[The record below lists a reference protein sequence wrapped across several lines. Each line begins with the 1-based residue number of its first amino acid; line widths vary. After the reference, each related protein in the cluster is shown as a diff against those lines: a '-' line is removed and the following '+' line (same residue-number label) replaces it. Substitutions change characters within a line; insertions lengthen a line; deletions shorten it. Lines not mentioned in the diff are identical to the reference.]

1 MATVNLP
8 DVNSKEFYRNARLLF
23 WSLLLAVV
31 ALDLFNLIQ
40 IPEYFAGFTML
51 TYIVSFWVVSY
62 HALEAM
68 KKRA

>member
-51 TYIVSFWVVSY
+51 TYIVSFWVVAY

>member
-62 HALEAM
+62 SLLYVN
-68 KKRA
+68 RG